1 MSDNDSNNP
10 WMTGFAVLAG
20 TAVVAITV
28 VVLMGSGRLAVEEP
42 LHESAERLRGRALA
56 GGTDFSDTA
65 TTVTKSAGEPAPVA
79 AVSAPAE
86 DPLMASIRKVLETA
100 HAVPNEALL
109 TFKTRGELAAFL
121 RQASGLG
128 FKIISTVDGLNAVR
142 VGFEDVGRL
151 RDYLAAAKD
160 AAPSLEA
167 NQWLTVPRLPKEDT
181 SNQGGAVAVGENFLA
196 EVNAVGD
203 RTAWGKGIKVAVLD
217 TGVKDHPTF
226 GAGQVTHIDLVND
239 GKSLHSHGTSV
250 ASLIAGQDERVPGVA
265 PGAEILDIRV
275 ADGKGYS
282 VTSVLAQGIIEAA
295 NRGARIINI
304 SMGGYDDSALLR
316 QAVAYA
322 QQKGAFIVAAAGNE
336 SYDQLAYPAAI
347 EQVVSVA
354 SVDGQNKQA
363 YFSNSGKN
371 LDFAA
376 PGVGLS
382 TAWETNM
389 VATASGTSQSAGV
402 VSGIMAANLSL
413 GVRAPDLLRQ
423 MQRDA
428 RATGAP
434 ATQVGSGVARV
445 TGRR

>member
-1 MSDNDSNNP
+1 MPFPLSSLPEQHCVHDVIVIGAGAAGMGVALCASAE
-10 WMTGFAVLAG
+10 GARVLLVESTPLLGGTSALSAG
-20 TAVVAITV
+20 TTWVPGTRHA
-28 VVLMGSGRLAVEEP
+28 
-42 LHESAERLRGRALA
+42 AEVGQA
-56 GGTDFSDTA
+56 D
-65 TTVTKSAGEPAPVA
+65 
-79 AVSAPAE
+79 
-86 DPLMASIRKVLETA
+86 SIETA
-100 HAVPNEALL
+100 ES
-109 TFKTRGELAAFL
+109 FL
-121 RQASGLG
+121 SRA
-128 FKIISTVDGLNAVR
+128 I
-142 VGFEDVGRL
+142 
-151 RDYLAAAKD
+151 
-160 AAPSLEA
+160 
-167 NQWLTVPRLPKEDT
+167 
-181 SNQGGAVAVGENFLA
+181 
-196 EVNAVGD
+196 GD

-226 GAGQVTHIDLVND
+226 ASGQVTHIDLVND
-239 GKSLHSHGTSV
+239 GKPMHSHGTSV

-275 ADGKGYS
+275 ANDKGYS
-282 VTSVLAQGIIEAA
+282 VTSVLAQGILEAV

-304 SMGGYDDSALLR
+304 SMGGYDDSAMLR

-434 ATQVGSGVARV
+434 TTQVGSGVARV

>member
-1 MSDNDSNNP
+1 MSSSQDNNP

-28 VVLMGSGRLAVEEP
+28 AVLMGSGRLALEEP
-42 LHESAERLRGRALA
+42 LQENAGRLHGKELV
-56 GGTDFSDTA
+56 GGTDFSEAA
-65 TTVTKSAGEPAPVA
+65 TTVIKTGGEPALVA
-79 AVSAPAE
+79 AVPEAEE
-86 DPLMASIRKVLETA
+86 DPLMASIRKVLESP

-142 VGFEDVGRL
+142 VGFDDVGKL
-151 RDYLAAAKD
+151 RDYLSSAKE

-167 NQWLTVPRLPKEDT
+167 NQWMTVPRLPKEDA
-181 SNQGGAVAVGENFLA
+181 SNQGGAVAVGERFLA
-196 EVNAVGD
+196 EINAVGD

-226 GAGQVTHIDLVND
+226 GSGQVTHLDLVND
-239 GKSLHSHGTSV
+239 GKPMHSHGTSV

-282 VTSVLAQGIIEAA
+282 VTSVLAQGILEAV

-347 EQVVSVA
+347 DQVVSVA

-434 ATQVGSGVARV
+434 PTQVGSGVARV

>member
-1 MSDNDSNNP
+1 MSDNDANNP
-10 WMTGFAVLAG
+10 WITGFALLAG
-20 TAVVAITV
+20 TVVVAITV
-28 VVLMGSGRLAVEEP
+28 AVLMGSGRLAVEEP
-42 LHESAERLRGRALA
+42 LQEGSARLRERALV
-56 GGTDFSDTA
+56 GGTDFSEVS
-65 TTVTKSAGEPAPVA
+65 TTSTQAGGEA
-79 AVSAPAE
+79 AVSKLESSPVE
-86 DPLMASIRKVLETA
+86 DPLLASIRKVLESP

-121 RQASGLG
+121 RQAAGLG
-128 FKIISTVDGLNAVR
+128 FKIIGTVDGLNAVR
-142 VGFEDVGRL
+142 VGFEDAGKL
-151 RDYLAAAKD
+151 RDYLAAAKEG
-160 AAPSLEA
+160 APSLEA
-167 NQWLTVPRLPKEDT
+167 NQWMTVPRLPKEDK
-181 SNQGGAVAVGENFLA
+181 SNQGGAVAVGEQFLA
-196 EVNAVGD
+196 DINAIGD

-226 GAGQVTHIDLVND
+226 ASGQVTHIDLVND
-239 GKSLHSHGTSV
+239 GKPMHSHGTSV

-275 ADGKGYS
+275 ANDKGYS
-282 VTSVLAQGIIEAA
+282 VTSVLAQGILEAV

-304 SMGGYDDSALLR
+304 SMGGYDDSAMLR

-434 ATQVGSGVARV
+434 TTQVGSGVARV

>member
-10 WMTGFAVLAG
+10 WMNGFAVLAG
-20 TAVVAITV
+20 TALVAITV
-28 VVLMGSGRLAVEEP
+28 VVLVGSGRLAVDEP
-42 LHESAERLRGRALA
+42 LVESAAQLRAKALV
-56 GGTDFSDTA
+56 GGAAFTEA
-65 TTVTKSAGEPAPVA
+65 TSSAPVTDQPSA
-79 AVSAPAE
+79 ALVLVANE

-109 TFKTRGELAAFL
+109 TFKTKADLAQFL
-121 RQASGLG
+121 RLAGGFGL
-128 FKIISTVDGLNAVR
+128 KIIGTVDGLNAAR
-142 VGFEDVGRL
+142 VGFENASKL
-151 RDYLAAAKD
+151 RDYLAAAK
-160 AAPSLEA
+160 ANAPSLEA
-167 NQWLTVPRLPKEDT
+167 NQWMTVPRLPKEDAG
-181 SNQGGAVAVGENFLA
+181 NQSGSVPVGDNFLA
-196 EVNAVGD
+196 DINAVGD

-217 TGVKDHPTF
+217 TGVKDHSTF
-226 GAGQVTHIDLVND
+226 GSGQVTHIDLVND
-239 GKSLHSHGTSV
+239 GKPLHSHGTSV

-282 VTSVLAQGIIEAA
+282 VSSVLAQGIIEAT

-336 SYDQLAYPAAI
+336 SYDQLVYPAAI

-428 RATGAP
+428 RVTGAP
-434 ATQVGSGVARV
+434 PNQVGSGVARV

>member
-1 MSDNDSNNP
+1 MSDNDTSNP
-10 WMTGFAVLAG
+10 WITGFALLAG

-28 VVLMGSGRLAVEEP
+28 AVLMGSGRLAVEEP
-42 LHESAERLRGRALA
+42 LRESAERLRGKELV
-56 GGTDFSDTA
+56 GGTDFNDNAA
-65 TTVTKSAGEPAPVA
+65 TITKSGGEPSPVA
-79 AVSAPAE
+79 ALSAPAE

-109 TFKTRGELAAFL
+109 TFKTKADLAQFL
-121 RQASGLG
+121 RQAGSFGL
-128 FKIISTVDGLNAVR
+128 KIIGTVDGLNAVR
-142 VGFEDVGRL
+142 VSFEDVHTL
-151 RDYLAAAKD
+151 RDYLASTKD
-160 AAPSLEA
+160 KAPSLEA
-167 NQWLTVPRLPKEDT
+167 NQWMTVPRLPKEDK
-181 SNQGGAVAVGENFLA
+181 SNQGGAAAVGEQFLA
-196 EVNAVGD
+196 EINAIGD

-226 GAGQVTHIDLVND
+226 AAGQVTHIDLVND
-239 GKSLHSHGTSV
+239 GKPLHSHGTSV

-275 ADGKGYS
+275 ANDKGYS
-282 VTSVLAQGIIEAA
+282 VTSVLAQGILEAV

-304 SMGGYDDSALLR
+304 SMGGYDDSAMLR

-322 QQKGAFIVAAAGNE
+322 QQKGAFVVAAAGNE
-336 SYDQLAYPAAI
+336 NYDQLAYPAAI

-389 VATASGTSQSAGV
+389 VATASGTSQSAGW
-402 VSGIMAANLSL
+402 SAASW
-413 GVRAPDLLRQ
+413 RP
-423 MQRDA
+423 
-428 RATGAP
+428 T
-434 ATQVGSGVARV
+434 
-445 TGRR
+445 